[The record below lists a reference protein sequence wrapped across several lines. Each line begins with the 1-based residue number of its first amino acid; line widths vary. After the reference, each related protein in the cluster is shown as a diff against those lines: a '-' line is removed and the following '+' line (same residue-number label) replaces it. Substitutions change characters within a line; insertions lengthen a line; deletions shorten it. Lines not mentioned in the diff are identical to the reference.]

1 MTTATR
7 ARAVRRGG
15 MLLAAATATVLCT
28 TGFAAPAFA
37 DERPGAT
44 AFDLVDGTLDWG
56 VKNSFNRYI
65 SGPIAGGTI
74 TTDDGA
80 EQHGDAFRFT
90 NGTGSYDLTT
100 HGVDTAFDGSVHY
113 TGHHGELD
121 LKFSG
126 LRVVT
131 EGTGGTI
138 VADVTIAGELT
149 EDVEVATLDL
159 SGVQPGS
166 GEGGAMVFADIPATL
181 TEDGA
186 QAFAYHGTPMYP
198 EGTALDPAT
207 LTVTPKP
214 AGNPGEPENPENPE
228 TPETPET

>member
-80 EQHGDAFRFT
+80 EQHGEQREELAVGQQPEDGFRQAR
-90 NGTGSYDLTT
+90 
-100 HGVDTAFDGSVHY
+100 GVG
-113 TGHHGELD
+113 
-121 LKFSG
+121 
-126 LRVVT
+126 
-131 EGTGGTI
+131 
-138 VADVTIAGELT
+138 AGEQSGG
-149 EDVEVATLDL
+149 VEA
-159 SGVQPGS
+159 
-166 GEGGAMVFADIPATL
+166 
-181 TEDGA
+181 
-186 QAFAYHGTPMYP
+186 
-198 EGTALDPAT
+198 
-207 LTVTPKP
+207 
-214 AGNPGEPENPENPE
+214 
-228 TPETPET
+228 